1 MTRANPTDPNNPRS
15 GMTFIVKTIVRFVG
29 GIIVIFGIYLVL
41 HGHLSPGGGFA
52 GGVILASALV
62 LLMLAYG
69 KDVALKELS
78 HSRASLFESIGALL
92 FLIIALS
99 GFAGGYFFL
108 NVLPKGQPFKIFS
121 AGIIPL
127 CNIAV
132 GIKVSGALFAAFVVL
147 VLVRLKIKKINK

>member
-1 MTRANPTDPNNPRS
+1 MTRANPTDPNNPQS
-15 GMTFIVKTIVRFVG
+15 GMTFIVKTVVRFVG
-29 GIIVIFGIYLVL
+29 GMIVIFGIYLVL

-92 FLIIALS
+92 FLILALA

-108 NVLPKGQPFKIFS
+108 NILPKGRPFEIFS